1 MLFDGLTL
9 SNLEK
14 QSALFVK
21 IFNTFSSL
29 WDAAPEDNE
38 ELREYDGVND
48 CVMYVTL
55 VIRDVKQKM
64 GEEFEAGTSL
74 SAVNATACKF
84 QR

>member
-1 MLFDGLTL
+1 MRC
-9 SNLEK
+9 
-14 QSALFVK
+14 SA
-21 IFNTFSSL
+21 N
-29 WDAAPEDNE
+29 D

-48 CVMYVTL
+48 YVMYVTL

-64 GEEFEAGTSL
+64 GEKFKVGTSL